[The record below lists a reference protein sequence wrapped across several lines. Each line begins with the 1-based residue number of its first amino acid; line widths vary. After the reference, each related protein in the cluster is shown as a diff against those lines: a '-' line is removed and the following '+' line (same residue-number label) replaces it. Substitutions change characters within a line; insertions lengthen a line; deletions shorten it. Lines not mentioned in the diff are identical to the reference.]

1 MLVPTMAF
9 LGGVSNTMC
18 EPCTEVRILSPLNYG
33 RPEGTASVTIWNAVT
48 RSEFRSRTRALARR
62 IDLELGRSIGESIAN
77 SVARSENRSRT
88 RSRDQRIDL
97 QLGRSIRESI
107 SNSVAR
113 CKRNS
118 TTRSTGLFLCGSTE
132 RRSSGWSIQQHE
144 AVTRLS
150 HGRTCTQTL
159 PRPFVG
165 NQVMSVCSPWTQR
178 MWGRVLERLQ
188 LCKIKMYTKVP
199 NHACLFIQPHL
210 GIGIAS
216 YFRFQDFSLIA
227 YEISA
232 QYS

>member
-1 MLVPTMAF
+1 MTLP
-9 LGGVSNTMC
+9 
-18 EPCTEVRILSPLNYG
+18 VR
-33 RPEGTASVTIWNAVT
+33 RPEIRPSFASVADTLREEFTNKGLALRKNIYRYIWKARGDSLGHHLECGNSIRVSISHSGA
-48 RSEFRSRTRALARR
+48 RSENRSRTRSLDRR

-199 NHACLFIQPHL
+199 NHACSSNLIWEL
-210 GIGIAS
+210 G
-216 YFRFQDFSLIA
+216 
-227 YEISA
+227 
-232 QYS
+232 

>member
-1 MLVPTMAF
+1 MWRQIPPLEYSPANKCIVQ
-9 LGGVSNTMC
+9 GY
-18 EPCTEVRILSPLNYG
+18 PCPDAQVQRHQLTCG

-62 IDLELGRSIGESIAN
+62 IDLELGRSIGESIRVELCRSIGESIAN

-107 SNSVAR
+107 SYSVAR

-199 NHACLFIQPHL
+199 NHACSPN
-210 GIGIAS
+210 
-216 YFRFQDFSLIA
+216 LIW
-227 YEISA
+227 ES
-232 QYS
+232 STT

>member
-1 MLVPTMAF
+1 MHCARISLPRCPSAKTPTHLWKARGDS
-9 LGGVSNTMC
+9 LGHHLECGNSIRVSISHSGARSKLGNSSR
-18 EPCTEVRILSPLNYG
+18 VSISYSG
-33 RPEGTASVTIWNAVT
+33 A
-48 RSEFRSRTRALARR
+48 RSENRSRTRSLDRR

-118 TTRSTGLFLCGSTE
+118 TTRSTGLLLCGSTE

-199 NHACLFIQPHL
+199 NHAC
-210 GIGIAS
+210 S
-216 YFRFQDFSLIA
+216 SNLIW
-227 YEISA
+227 ES
-232 QYS
+232 STT

>member
-1 MLVPTMAF
+1 MRSFKLET
-9 LGGVSNTMC
+9 
-18 EPCTEVRILSPLNYG
+18 SPLQSSPCLVALSLWKARGDSLGHHLECGNSIRVSISHSG
-33 RPEGTASVTIWNAVT
+33 A
-48 RSEFRSRTRALARR
+48 RSENRSRTRSLDRR
-62 IDLELGRSIGESIAN
+62 IDLELGRSIRESIAN

-199 NHACLFIQPHL
+199 NHACSSNLIWEL
-210 GIGIAS
+210 G
-216 YFRFQDFSLIA
+216 
-227 YEISA
+227 
-232 QYS
+232 